1 MAENATAETE
11 PQHDDSEGTPLEV
24 YEWGGGIVAGLGFF
38 MTPLLTGLP
47 ALYCAMKIREEKPL
61 ASLGIGLVIAATA
74 VFWAGFL
81 FADDLMSVI
90 VQGGVLAILPLAV
103 LLLVVV
109 VIPGSVLLVLFLMRR

>member
-11 PQHDDSEGTPLEV
+11 PRNDDSEGTPLEV

-47 ALYCAMKIREEKPL
+47 ALYCALKIKEEKPL

-81 FADDLMSVI
+81 FADELMAMV
-90 VQGGVLAILPLAV
+90 VQGSVLAILPLAV